1 MPACASSGVYAP
13 RDTHRCDAAVLVRH
27 HVARFLERVEEG
39 SHAPLPDFVQAELR
53 GFAVCGDFSQG
64 FVRTACR
71 RCGDELRVPFP
82 CKGRGFC
89 PSCMGRRMAEGAA
102 LLVDHVLPEV
112 GYRQWVLSFTGPMAV
127 RLGYDRELLA
137 AVSGRLARAVL
148 QDMRRAVKREHGL
161 ASVAPLHGGVVTVV
175 QRFRSDLG
183 LYVHLH
189 LLVTDGAFEERGD
202 ELPFRPAPPPTP
214 ARMTA
219 ILGRVHEVLAAAG
232 QGADDDLDLDPALAA
247 CVQHSLRGPHFAAG
261 APDTEPPP
269 HTVSAYGLHLHAAT
283 TVDGRDRRRLERVCR
298 YLLRPP
304 FAHDAIE
311 ALADGRVRVHL
322 KSPSRRG
329 VAFADM
335 SVDTFLSRL
344 CALVPPPRFHMTRY
358 YGVFASHH
366 RLRARVVPTSPQP
379 PAPTQLSLL
388 FAPGLP
394 DELREATSTPRRYG
408 WASLLARV
416 FAVDVTVCSKC
427 GGKMRIHEVVTD
439 PEAIAELLYGA
450 RAPPRLSSPGQLG
463 LFG

>member
-13 RDTHRCDAAVLVRH
+13 RDTHRCDAATLVRH

-39 SHAPLPDFVQAELR
+39 SHGPLPDFVQAELR

-102 LLVDHVLPEV
+102 LLVDHVLPAV

-148 QDMRRAVKREHGL
+148 QDIRRAVKREHGL
-161 ASVAPLHGGVVTVV
+161 ASVASLHGGVVTVV

-214 ARMTA
+214 ERMTA
-219 ILGRVHEVLAAAG
+219 ILGRVHEVLAAA
-232 QGADDDLDLDPALAA
+232 QDADDDLDLDPALAA
-247 CVQHSLRGPHFAAG
+247 CVQHSLRGPHFAGA

-366 RLRARVVPTSPQP
+366 RLRARVIPSSPQP
-379 PAPTQLSLL
+379 PAPAQLSLL

-394 DELREATSTPRRYG
+394 DELRDATSPPRRYG

-427 GGKMRIHEVVTD
+427 GGKMRILEVVTD

-450 RAPPRLSSPGQLG
+450 RAPPRPSPPGQLG